1 MTINLEPFAGKEVEV
16 TFRNGVIW
24 KAAPLVLRK
33 IGDTYPYV
41 LDGLISYTKNG
52 EVLFPFKEH
61 VADIVSIKLAT
72 ETSTQTKPMTIQ
84 ITQRIRIQPH
94 PYDYWYTAEDYHLDV
109 GCDGFTLS
117 VWSRPDKV
125 SRDEHRDNHICMTE
139 EEALAVADAI
149 YKFFK
154 KQ

>member
-24 KAAPLVLRK
+24 KAPLVLK
-33 IGDTYPYV
+33 EIGLTYPYV
-41 LDGLISYTKNG
+41 LDSLISYTKNG
-52 EVLFPFKEH
+52 EVLYPFKEH
-61 VADIVSIKLAT
+61 CADIVDIKLAS
-72 ETSTQTKPMTIQ
+72 ETPTQTKPMTLEISQ
-84 ITQRIRIQPH
+84 QIRIQPD
-94 PYDYWYTAEDYHLDV
+94 PDYWYTAEDYPLDV

-117 VWSRPDKV
+117 VWS
-125 SRDEHRDNHICMTE
+125 SRSEASRKEQRDNHICMSK

-149 YKFFK
+149 YKLFK